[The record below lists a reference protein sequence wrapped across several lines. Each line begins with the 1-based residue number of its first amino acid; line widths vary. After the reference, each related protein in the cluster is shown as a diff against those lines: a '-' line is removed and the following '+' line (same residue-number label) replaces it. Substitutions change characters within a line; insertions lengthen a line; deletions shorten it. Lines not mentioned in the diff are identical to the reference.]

1 MRRVFI
7 SYFHKEDQWYKDEL
21 VRVCDKIAF
30 SDYSVRDGDIDDT
43 NLSDERIR
51 QIIRDN
57 HLRDASVTIVL
68 LGKNTWR
75 RKHVDWEIS
84 STLRDT
90 KLNSR
95 GGLLGIMLPTH
106 PEYYQSSLSK
116 NTVPERFYDN
126 WRNDYAVVIKWSNLS
141 CWNLK
146 ENIQRAFSKKS
157 YKNPDNS
164 APLRRRNSEPETPF
178 FY

>member
-7 SYFHKEDQWYKDEL
+7 SYFHKEDQSYKDEL
-21 VRVCDKIAF
+21 VRACDKSAF

-43 NLSDERIR
+43 NLEDERIR
-51 QIIRDN
+51 QIIRDEY
-57 HLRDASVTIVL
+57 LRDASVTIVL

-106 PEYYQSSLSK
+106 PEYYKNSLSK

-126 WRNDYAVVIKWSNLS
+126 WANDYAVVIKWANLR
-141 CWNLK
+141 CLDLK
-146 ENIQRAFSKKS
+146 EHIDKAFNKKS
-157 YKNPDNS
+157 YKTPNNS
-164 APLRRRNSEPETPF
+164 APLRRKNSEPESF